1 MDLKPALIK
10 KLGDMQKGL
19 EPSAGDWHALESLKV
34 KADGEKDP
42 AVIARMVLIV
52 NEAIKNSQASSKE
65 APCL

>member
-10 KLGDMQKGL
+10 KLDDMQKGL

-34 KADGEKDP
+34 KAEGEKDP
-42 AVIARMVLIV
+42 GVIARMVLIV
-52 NEAIKNSQASSKE
+52 NEAIKNSQEAGKE